1 MYANNLQS
9 ITPLG
14 LKDPATMEP
23 IAIQSCSSNSCVQ
36 PSAVLVAGRTLCL
49 EHYFEWCYQQLEELE
64 YRIKQR
70 SVGSSEELALRALAE
85 ECSNRTLAV
94 SLQYSPLTNQ
104 DRSRLLDILLWS
116 GDLLYLLRSP
126 RASLPESANYI
137 SKRGTRSL
145 LVERGQR
152 K

>member
-1 MYANNLQS
+1 
-9 ITPLG
+9 
-14 LKDPATMEP
+14 MET
-23 IAIQSCSSNSCVQ
+23 IAAQRCSSNSCAQ

-64 YRIKQR
+64 YRIKRR

-85 ECSNRTLAV
+85 ECSNRTLKV

-126 RASLPESANYI
+126 RASLPESANCI

-145 LVERGQR
+145 LVELGQR